1 MFESFK
7 EIMALL
13 LGFMGLLVTAS
24 AVLLIICAILS
35 PTHKGLILFM
45 GIFLGIGGVIMMI
58 KGKYELEISKYYE

>member
-35 PTHKGLILFM
+35 PTHKGLLLFM
-45 GIFLGIGGVIMMI
+45 GIFLGGGGIALMV
-58 KGKYELEISKYYE
+58 KGKYEIEISKYYE

>member
-35 PTHKGLILFM
+35 PIHKGLILFM
-45 GIFLGIGGVIMMI
+45 GIFLGIGGIIMMI